1 MSREKELEVLRRD
14 LNIIDLSKIAPPPS
28 ISTSVVAFNLA
39 MGGGFPEGRLSE
51 VLGDFSS
58 GKSLLA
64 YLAIAAVQKA
74 GGLAML
80 LDSEWA
86 LNLAWVRALGINLE
100 ELLLIHP
107 ESLEDAFT
115 RIEAA
120 IKRIRRDTSL
130 FKDSPVLI
138 AYDSLAA
145 SVAREEL
152 AQEYGKPEMAIRAR
166 VISQAMRKQVALI
179 ANYRIALVVINQLR
193 TKVGVMYGP
202 SEDSTGG
209 RAPKF
214 YASLRV
220 ALKKKKQIMDGE
232 NVVGVN
238 GELTVIKSKVCIPFR
253 QVNFQMVFTK
263 GIDRFSGLADYLNR
277 LAVFG
282 KTQSGWYTF
291 GKQKF
296 REAQLPGLWDEME
309 GSVKEKLNE
318 FSAPVDVPA
327 EEEVAHETEEGS
339 SS

>member
-1 MSREKELEVLRRD
+1 MSREKELEALRRD
-14 LNIIDLSKIAPPPS
+14 LETIDLSKIESPPA
-28 ISTSVVAFNLA
+28 ISTSVVAFDLA

-58 GKSLLA
+58 GKSLLLL
-64 YLAIAAVQKA
+64 LAIAAVQRA
-74 GGLAML
+74 GGIAIL
-80 LDSEWA
+80 LDSERS
-86 LNLAWVRALGINLE
+86 LSLPWVRLLGVNLE
-100 ELLLIHP
+100 ELFYYLP

-115 RIEAA
+115 RIENA
-120 IKRIRRDTSL
+120 IKMIRRKGSL
-130 FKDSPVLI
+130 FKQCPVLI
-138 AYDSLAA
+138 GYDSLAA

-152 AQEYGKPEMAIRAR
+152 TQEYGKPEMAIRAR
-166 VISQAMRKQVALI
+166 VISQALRKQTALISDYRVAL
-179 ANYRIALVVINQLR
+179 VMVNQLR
-193 TKVGVMYGP
+193 SKVGVMFGP

-214 YASLRV
+214 YAAMRI
-220 ALKKKKQIMDGE
+220 ALKKRKSIMDGE
-232 NVVGVN
+232 NVIGVN

-253 QVNFQMVFTK
+253 SVNFRMLFTG

-296 REAQLPGLWDEME
+296 REAQLPGLWDGMKD
-309 GSVKEKLNE
+309 SVKEKLNA
-318 FSAPVDVPA
+318 FSAPVDVSV

-339 SS
+339 TG